1 MLADLDRQTAARRL
15 AEALADRA
23 PGLRP
28 DNIDLA
34 GWTAY
39 DCNGAVV
46 ICRGD
51 EIHVAACAA
60 ARGRWFNRG
69 DFRRLVV
76 GMLREFGRVTTS
88 VAAGNAQGE
97 RFVRAL
103 GFRQIGR
110 TARGLEFMMEGS
122 RYA

>member
-1 MLADLDRQTAARRL
+1 MLAEIDRQTAARRL

-23 PGLRP
+23 PGLSP
-28 DNIDLA
+28 DHLNLA

-46 ICRGD
+46 ICRDD
-51 EIHVAACAA
+51 EIHVAAASA
-60 ARGRWFNRG
+60 VRGRWFNRG

-76 GMLREFGRVTTS
+76 GMLRQFGRVTTS
-88 VAAGNAQGE
+88 VAFDNAAGH
-97 RFVRAL
+97 RFVQAL
-103 GFRQIGR
+103 GFRPVGR
-110 TARGLEFMMEGS
+110 SARGLEFVMEGS